1 MPVNLRRME
10 RIESPQRVS
19 ISWDDKHGQAKFA
32 SARALNIS
40 ENGISLRLNE
50 PLEVRSL
57 VTLRSEGLKL
67 AGSATVRYCIRRN
80 GWHYVGLEFSGG
92 MTYKFSAV

>member
-1 MPVNLRRME
+1 ME

-32 SARALNIS
+32 SARALNVS

-50 PLEVRSL
+50 PLDVRSL
-57 VTLRSEGLKL
+57 LTLRSEGLKL

-92 MTYKFSAV
+92 MKYKNTAV